1 VAERIDPGARV
12 YAHALNAAAAD
23 AGRVAQVGDDLA
35 ALMDAL
41 GSNVLLLRAL
51 VNPEL
56 PREAKRRILSQVMRD
71 ADPLTRNALLV
82 MVDNGRLPLVADMQA
97 AYAQLAAVEEQI
109 LTVEVTTAVEL
120 DGSQL
125 EALRKRISEAVGQT
139 AELSATVDER
149 IIGGFV
155 LRARGVLV
163 DASVRRRLSELRR
176 TLVNTPLPI
185 GSEA

>member
-1 VAERIDPGARV
+1 MA
-12 YAHALNAAAAD
+12 
-23 AGRVAQVGDDLA
+23 
-35 ALMDAL
+35 
-41 GSNVLLLRAL
+41 
-51 VNPEL
+51 
-56 PREAKRRILSQVMRD
+56 
-71 ADPLTRNALLV
+71 
-82 MVDNGRLPLVADMQA
+82 DNGRLPLVADLQA

>member
-1 VAERIDPGARV
+1 
-12 YAHALNAAAAD
+12 
-23 AGRVAQVGDDLA
+23 
-35 ALMDAL
+35 
-41 GSNVLLLRAL
+41 
-51 VNPEL
+51 
-56 PREAKRRILSQVMRD
+56 
-71 ADPLTRNALLV
+71 
-82 MVDNGRLPLVADMQA
+82 
-97 AYAQLAAVEEQI
+97 VEEHI
-109 LTVEVTTAVEL
+109 LTVEVTTAVKL
-120 DGSQL
+120 DEGQL
-125 EALRKRISEAVGQT
+125 EALRERISKAVGQT

>member
-1 VAERIDPGARV
+1 MAERIDPGARV
-12 YAHALNAAAAD
+12 YAQALNAAATE
-23 AGRVAQVGDDLA
+23 AGRVTQVADDLA

-82 MVDNGRLPLVADMQA
+82 MTDNGRLPLVADMQA

-120 DGSQL
+120 DDSQL
-125 EALRKRISEAVGQT
+125 EGLRKRISEAVGQT
-139 AELSATVDER
+139 AELTATVDER

-176 TLVNTPLPI
+176 ALVNTPLPI